1 MVGMRSTASLI
12 IAFIMGC
19 SVTLLAVRKDRCD
32 DRHRAHPQVLPVR
45 KDRRRRIDS
54 KRSLVTLLGAN

>member
-1 MVGMRSTASLI
+1 
-12 IAFIMGC
+12 MGC